1 MDADTRA
8 AFEQMQKHLEEME
21 TRLTERID
29 ATETKLLSAFYGWA
43 QPIEKR
49 LRTMPL
55 IDERLGL
62 LEERISALE
71 RKNLEKGM

>member
-1 MDADTRA
+1 MDAETRA
-8 AFEQMQKHLEEME
+8 AFEKIDKRFEE
-21 TRLTERID
+21 LVERIAD
-29 ATETKLLSAFYGWA
+29 TETKLLAAFYGWA

-71 RKNLEKGM
+71 RKNLERGT